1 MKKFLQILLGLL
13 LLGVL
18 GAGVYFLGRTLWAVQ
33 GKLNPNVTAAIV
45 ASLAAVAGAIYTQRH
60 SRLREIAESHRAQ
73 KVELYEVYMDIIDL
87 VTDLSREGKLGEITD
102 ESLPEELEELFKK
115 FRRGVLVW
123 GSPEVIKAY
132 QDFVRSASFG
142 SVAVLQRADGVFSAI
157 RKDLGN
163 SNWGL
168 NQGDLMKLFLK
179 DPAEYDRMTRK

>member
-1 MKKFLQILLGLL
+1 
-13 LLGVL
+13 
-18 GAGVYFLGRTLWAVQ
+18 
-33 GKLNPNVTAAIV
+33 
-45 ASLAAVAGAIYTQRH
+45 
-60 SRLREIAESHRAQ
+60 
-73 KVELYEVYMDIIDL
+73 MDIIDL